1 MHTGAMQ
8 PSEQGIEPIIRTLL
22 GFFGVSYEADSIT
35 VGQTEGRLA
44 VSVTVPEGKVLI
56 GKGGQNLKA
65 LEHVL
70 RLMWGRQRPDEAR
83 GLVLDVNGYRQEV
96 AAELATNVREIALR
110 VRETRSPEALRPMT
124 SYERRIVHT
133 ELATFSD
140 LASESVGQEPHRRVV
155 IRPL

>member
-1 MHTGAMQ
+1 MQ
-8 PSEQGIEPIIRTLL
+8 PSEQGIEPFIRTLL
-22 GFFGVSYEADSIT
+22 GFFGVQCDADAIT
-35 VGQTEGRLA
+35 TEQAGGRLA
-44 VSVTVPEGKVLI
+44 VSVNVPEGKVLI

-65 LEHVL
+65 LEHVV
-70 RLMWGRQRPDEAR
+70 RLMWSRQRPEEAR
-83 GLVLDVNGYRQEV
+83 GMVIDVNGYRQEV

-140 LASESVGQEPHRRVV
+140 LTSESVGQEPHRRVV
-155 IRPL
+155 IRLL

>member
-1 MHTGAMQ
+1 MP

-22 GFFGVSYEADSIT
+22 GFFGVPFEADSIT
-35 VGQTEGRLA
+35 TEQADGRLA

-65 LEHVL
+65 LEHVV
-70 RLMWGRQRPDEAR
+70 RLMWSRQRPEEAR
-83 GLVLDVNGYRQEV
+83 GMVIDINGYRKEV
-96 AAELATNVREIALR
+96 AAELATSVREIALR

-140 LASESVGQEPHRRVV
+140 LTSESVGQEPHRRVV